1 MAQTQVQWG
10 VGFQMGKDLLDP
22 QKAAPCS
29 GVCEAWEEVV
39 TGRHLLC

>member
-1 MAQTQVQWG
+1 MAQTQMQWG

-22 QKAAPCS
+22 QKAALCS

-39 TGRHLLC
+39 TGRLC